1 MNFICFILQ
10 NARHDLQKQ
19 LLEDKVKALEN
30 ELERARN
37 RLQSL
42 RAQAEERV
50 IGATVGCW
58 FLGGRKSGIP
68 GENTLVIA
76 YQQQHCVEAGSR
88 TPDTS
93 VAPTLFAS
101 SLAINEKAS
110 HSL

>member
-10 NARHDLQKQ
+10 NARHDRQKQ

-50 IGATVGCW
+50 RKKTERKQIGATVGCW

-68 GENTLVIA
+68 TTNLTHHTLRRGWKSNPGYVGCA
-76 YQQQHCVEAGSR
+76 NPVCQFLGHQ
-88 TPDTS
+88 
-93 VAPTLFAS
+93 
-101 SLAINEKAS
+101 
-110 HSL
+110 